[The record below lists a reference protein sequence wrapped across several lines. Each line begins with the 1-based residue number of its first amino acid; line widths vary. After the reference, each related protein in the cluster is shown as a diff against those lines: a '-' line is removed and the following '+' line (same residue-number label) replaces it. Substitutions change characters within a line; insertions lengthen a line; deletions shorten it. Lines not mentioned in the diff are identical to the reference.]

1 MLWVEFCLC
10 CPSAFLLMH
19 AVAADDASSLWVPT
33 THRRGCFEV
42 WLLVSSWFILGSWK
56 SIISTLHHSKL
67 KKQQISLTKIR
78 ILCSMIVQNYSYLWS
93 ALILFTMIYIEG
105 ADCIC
110 SKRKREEKQV
120 MNKLRGRIKSRFSGI
135 RQRNK
140 RTIIYVSTLKI
151 TWNIWMCHLL
161 ISQN

>member
-1 MLWVEFCLC
+1 
-10 CPSAFLLMH
+10 
-19 AVAADDASSLWVPT
+19 
-33 THRRGCFEV
+33 
-42 WLLVSSWFILGSWK
+42 
-56 SIISTLHHSKL
+56 
-67 KKQQISLTKIR
+67 
-78 ILCSMIVQNYSYLWS
+78 MIVQNYSYLWS

-151 TWNIWMCHLL
+151 T
-161 ISQN
+161 

>member
-1 MLWVEFCLC
+1 MMPQAFESLPPTGEDALRFGFW
-10 CPSAFLLMH
+10 FLLGSFL
-19 AVAADDASSLWVPT
+19 AAGRALSP
-33 THRRGCFEV
+33 H
-42 WLLVSSWFILGSWK
+42 
-56 SIISTLHHSKL
+56 SITPN
-67 KKQQISLTKIR
+67 KKKKQISLTKIR

-151 TWNIWMCHLL
+151 T
-161 ISQN
+161 